1 MDGDLKRFFESIGY
15 AFQEEI
21 FKNTKIVK
29 VLYLKE
35 KDVFEVYL
43 ESRYLLPDLF
53 KRIDSRTD

>member
-29 VLYLKE
+29 VLY
-35 KDVFEVYL
+35 
-43 ESRYLLPDLF
+43 
-53 KRIDSRTD
+53 SRTD